1 VQATARL
8 CAMNLLLHG
17 IGSQEFEPIAV
28 GDALAADP
36 GERFDVVLTNPPFG
50 KKSSTTIV
58 GEEGKVSKERDTV
71 ERDDFWATTSNKQLN
86 FVQHV
91 KTLLKQNGRAAVV
104 LPDNVLFEGGAGET
118 IRRKLLH
125 DCDVHTLLRLPTGL
139 FYAQGVKANVLFFD
153 KKPAPKRRGRKKLWI
168 YDLRTNMHFTLKT
181 STLKREDLD
190 EFVKCYHPE
199 NRHDRK
205 PTWSQDNPDGR
216 WRAYDYEDLVN
227 RDKASLDIFWLRD
240 ESLSDSDNLPAPE
253 VIAAEIVED
262 LEAALELT
270 YILVDFEN
278 VQPPDMGLLSGEQYQ
293 LRIFRGPHQNKL
305 DFDIAES
312 LQPHGDRV
320 KYIQSDRHGKN
331 ALDFHIAFYMGRLLQ
346 ELEANG
352 PSANS
357 NTRFVVISKDGG
369 FDALMSHVQSL
380 GYGAMK
386 AASIRHALGLDE
398 PVTTNGSAIQPT
410 PIQSPP
416 SPPPISPPSVKTPA
430 VKKAAPVAKASPGLC
445 ASSCAKR

>member
-1 VQATARL
+1 
-8 CAMNLLLHG
+8 M
-17 IGSQEFEPIAV
+17 
-28 GDALAADP
+28 
-36 GERFDVVLTNPPFG
+36 
-50 KKSSTTIV
+50 
-58 GEEGKVSKERDTV
+58 
-71 ERDDFWATTSNKQLN
+71 
-86 FVQHV
+86 
-91 KTLLKQNGRAAVV
+91 
-104 LPDNVLFEGGAGET
+104 
-118 IRRKLLH
+118 
-125 DCDVHTLLRLPTGL
+125 
-139 FYAQGVKANVLFFD
+139 
-153 KKPAPKRRGRKKLWI
+153 
-168 YDLRTNMHFTLKT
+168 
-181 STLKREDLD
+181 
-190 EFVKCYHPE
+190 
-199 NRHDRK
+199 
-205 PTWSQDNPDGR
+205 
-216 WRAYDYEDLVN
+216 
-227 RDKASLDIFWLRD
+227 
-240 ESLSDSDNLPAPE
+240 
-253 VIAAEIVED
+253 
-262 LEAALELT
+262 ELT

-398 PVTTNGSAIQPT
+398 PGTATGAPQQPT
-410 PIQSPP
+410 TQSTPAS
-416 SPPPISPPSVKTPA
+416 SPTSQPSVKPPA
-430 VKKAAPVAKASPGLC
+430 AKKSAPVKQAAPVKPAATPKKIATAQAKPAKASDKKPQAPARKSLGPEDKEKVLVHLRLHPKNRPVKRKTLESHITSLLGGNVTPKAVQGLV
-445 ASSCAKR
+445 AGLENEGIIKFSENKIDEYKIPKLKK